1 MSTQIKSADLD
12 FSNLKLALTNFFKS
26 KSEFSDYDFE
36 ASGLSNILDV
46 LAYNTHLNGLT
57 ANYSLNEAFLTTAQ
71 LRSSVVSHA
80 QTLGYEVRSRK
91 ASKAFVTLNI
101 NLAGVTNRPAKLE
114 LPSGTTFT
122 SSIDGVSYTF
132 RTREAFFATDNGSGL
147 YDFKTTDDS
156 LNIPIHEGQE
166 KVKTFFVPEK
176 DERQIYIITDK
187 TIDTSTAVVRV
198 FESATSTSFTTFTP
212 ISLAVTVDEN
222 TTHFAINE
230 APNGFYELN
239 FGDGISFG
247 KSPDTGEK
255 IEVTYLSTVGAIANN
270 GTVFTPTA
278 DVTIN
283 GVDYSLNTA
292 TSTESAGGDSRQSIE
307 SIKQLAP
314 IAYAAQKRLVTALD
328 YKAMIESNFP
338 QVTNASVWSGD
349 QNVPIDYGKVYISLD
364 FADGTGESV
373 KTAVKN
379 SIVSN
384 YTDNLSV
391 MSMTT
396 EFTDP
401 VDVFIELDAL
411 FDFDPGLTGRTLIS
425 TEESVFAFIQTFF
438 VNNVSKFGGVYRK
451 SNLTTEIDAIDEA
464 ILSTTITAKVQMR
477 QDIEVNTLNTFNLNF
492 PTAIATPDDVFFR
505 VESGP
510 FEFNGVVSS
519 IKNRLSSTILE
530 IVDLDGNVLLDN
542 VGEYNAAD
550 GIISIIGLRPTQI
563 ISGQAF
569 LPIKVTPQ
577 NDGVIKPLRNY
588 ILRIDTSK
596 SSATANIDRQTT
608 SLEVNV

>member
-198 FESATSTSFTTFTP
+198 FESATSTSFNTFTP

-247 KSPDTGEK
+247 KSPDPGEK